1 MSSTAAAA
9 PASML
14 VRLRSGVARL
24 RTGRRREAGLFV
36 AAVVLIVG
44 HVIDDSFVQPQPGTS
59 ASDHLVSGLVPVAFL
74 LGAVWGYRRL
84 RGGRRGALA
93 LALGVLGLAAGGGA
107 RPYTNTV
114 GSSGDD
120 YTGLLAV
127 MAGVV
132 SVVIGIVAVWRARA
146 LDRGRV

>member
-36 AAVVLIVG
+36 AAVVLIAV

-59 ASDHLVSGLVPVAFL
+59 ASDHLVSGLVPLAL
-74 LGAVWGYRRL
+74 LGFAAWAGPRL

-93 LALGVLGLAAGGGA
+93 LALGVLGLAAAGEAVHYISALGA
-107 RPYTNTV
+107 
-114 GSSGDD
+114 SGDD
-120 YTGLLAV
+120 YSGLLA
-127 MAGVV
+127 MAAGLVL
-132 SVVIGIVAVWRARA
+132 IG
-146 LDRGRV
+146 L